1 MLVSWQQGAL
11 DDVRSCVPQQFRKP
25 LRDFLSGLY
34 YVGQGAPSD
43 DPRYP
48 EARYIK
54 FRYWLVVY
62 LPINEQHIGV
72 LAVNYDYGQ
81 PR

>member
-1 MLVSWQQGAL
+1 MMSGLAYPSNFGSRSGIFFLVYIMLVKAL
-11 DDVRSCVPQQFRKP
+11 LLMTPVTPH
-25 LRDFLSGLY
+25 
-34 YVGQGAPSD
+34 
-43 DPRYP
+43 
-48 EARYIK
+48 YIK

-81 PR
+81 LR